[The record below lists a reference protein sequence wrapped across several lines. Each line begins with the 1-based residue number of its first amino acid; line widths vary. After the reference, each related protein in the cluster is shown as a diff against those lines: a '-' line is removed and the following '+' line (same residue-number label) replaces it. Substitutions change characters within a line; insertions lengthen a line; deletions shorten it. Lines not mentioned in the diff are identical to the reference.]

1 MHTTVYIEYA
11 SVTENGTYLIEQ
23 SRDYKNLKRPMA
35 HLKHTG
41 FTFDK
46 DLKCFINP
54 ETLTA
59 AAIKTS
65 ASRREEGRATYPKR
79 VLVVNL

>member
-1 MHTTVYIEYA
+1 MPTYYIEYA
-11 SVTENGTYLIEQ
+11 SVTDNNTYVIEQ
-23 SRDYKNLKRPMA
+23 SRDYSNLKRPMA

-41 FTFDK
+41 FTFDQ

-54 ETLTA
+54 TTLTA
-59 AAIKTS
+59 AAIKPS
-65 ASRREEGRATYPKR
+65 DSRREEGRATYPKR